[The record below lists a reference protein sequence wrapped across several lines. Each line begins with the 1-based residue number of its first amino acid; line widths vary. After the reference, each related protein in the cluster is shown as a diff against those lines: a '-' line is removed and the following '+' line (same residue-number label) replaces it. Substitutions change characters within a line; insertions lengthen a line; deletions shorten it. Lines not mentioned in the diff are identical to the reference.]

1 MTKTKIQ
8 NRIIGLEYVKGSAL
22 LQNSKNWREHPDNQS
37 RALNTILAKVGV
49 ADALIGKKT
58 KNGIQLLDGHM
69 RAKEHP
75 ELTWPVLILDI
86 TEEEEKILLATYDNL
101 GAMADVNEEKLDKLL
116 SSIDFDQELKQT
128 FQDMILPADF
138 TLDDPPESVKK
149 NADHLAEIKAMRAKG
164 NESVIEKSDTEK
176 YLIITFPSRQ
186 IKEKTLRQLGLPPD
200 ERYIAASSIS
210 LRPRRVMKALK
221 AKDRN
226 IKSAPP
232 NKSGSHG

>member
-1 MTKTKIQ
+1 M
-8 NRIIGLEYVKGSAL
+8 
-22 LQNSKNWREHPDNQS
+22 
-37 RALNTILAKVGV
+37 

-138 TLDDPPESVKK
+138 TLDYPPESVKK
-149 NADHLAEIKAMRAKG
+149 KADHLAEIKAMRAKG

-210 LRPRRVMKALK
+210 LISRRVMKALK

-226 IKSAPP
+226 IKSALR
-232 NKSGSHG
+232 K